1 MLMRHLRAVVIVGAV
16 VGLAA
21 RGSAQNNDL
30 TRCTIVDGGAAVARV
45 QGGTLLLG
53 NAVIAG
59 DWQIQGPV
67 MWPVTMTDKIA
78 RRPIPVGNELFTLVL
93 SDGTEMKASQLKVVA
108 GSIAIEEHDGQ
119 PGASRL
125 ADRLAGRVI
134 AVSFAGPNG
143 STIAWRGILR
153 NGANYLRQ
161 QVRIQAAEADVNIKQ
176 LILIDALMP
185 GATVSGTAQGSP
197 VVADHVFAG
206 VEHPMSQCLV
216 QNQRA
221 RCVLSRDVPVRA
233 GQTFTISSVV
243 GVAPEG
249 QMRRAFLQYLE
260 RERAHPYRTFLHYN
274 TWYDIGY
281 FPVTKYDEKGALEV
295 VTTYGEELNV
305 RRGVKLDS
313 FLFDDGWDNPESL
326 WDFHAGFPQGFAR
339 VKEAAAKYGAAPG
352 VWMSPWGGYNEPKK
366 VRLAFGQKQ
375 GYETNK
381 GGFALSGP
389 VYYKRFHDV
398 TTNMVRQYGANMFKF
413 DGVGRA
419 LGTVPGSRFGSDF
432 EAAIQ
437 LIDDLRVE
445 KPDIFINLTTGT
457 WPSPFWLQYADS
469 IWRGG
474 SDHDFIKQEIGSRRQ
489 RWITYRDADTYKGIV
504 QKGPLYP
511 LSSLMLHGLIY
522 AKSAKGLD
530 TDPQDDFTAEVHD
543 YFGTGT
549 DLQEMYITPSLLSQK
564 NWDVLADAAKWSRAN
579 ADVLFDT
586 HWVGGD
592 PAKFEVYGWAS
603 WTPAKGILVLR
614 NPGDQPAK
622 FTLDIA
628 KAFEL
633 PAKAVHRYRA
643 HSPWA
648 ADRALPTVVLTAG
661 EPHTFELKPFEV
673 LTLDAVPVGVK

>member
-1 MLMRHLRAVVIVGAV
+1 MLMRVARLTVIVGAV
-16 VGLAA
+16 VGLAV
-21 RGSAQNNDL
+21 RGWAQNNDL
-30 TRCTIVDGGAAVARV
+30 ARCTIVDGGAVIARV
-45 QGGTLLLG
+45 QGGTLSLG
-53 NAVIAG
+53 NAAIAG
-59 DWQIQGPV
+59 QWRVQGSTMKPV
-67 MWPVTMTDKIA
+67 SMTDKISN
-78 RRPIPVGNELFTLVL
+78 RPIPIGDELFTLVL
-93 SDGTEMKASQLKVVA
+93 SDGTAVKASELKVV
-108 GSIAIEEHDGQ
+108 GRSIAIEGHDGEAT
-119 PGASRL
+119 ASRL
-125 ADRLAGRVI
+125 ADRLPGRVI
-134 AVSFAGPNG
+134 AVFFAGPSG
-143 STIAWRGILR
+143 SQIAWRGMLR
-153 NGANYLRQ
+153 KGANYLRQ
-161 QVRIQAAEADVNIKQ
+161 QVQVKAADADLTIRQIV
-176 LILIDALMP
+176 LTDAVLP
-185 GATVSGTAQGSP
+185 GAAVVGTAQGSP
-197 VVADHVFAG
+197 IVAGNIFAG
-206 VEHPMSQCLV
+206 VEHPMSQCAV
-216 QNQRA
+216 ETERA
-221 RCVLSRDVPVRA
+221 RCSLSRDVPVRA
-233 GQTFTISSVV
+233 GQTFTVSSVV
-243 GVAPEG
+243 GVAPPG

-281 FPVTKYDEKGALEV
+281 FPVTKYDEKAAV
-295 VTTYGEELNV
+295 DVIDTYGRELNV
-305 RRGVKLDS
+305 KRGVTLDS

-326 WDFHAGFPQGFAR
+326 WDFNGGFPQGFAP
-339 VKEAAAKYGAAPG
+339 VKQAAAKYGAAPG
-352 VWMSPWGGYNEPKK
+352 VWMSPWGGYNEPK
-366 VRLAFGQKQ
+366 RIRMAFGQKQ

-389 VYYKRFHDV
+389 VYYKRFHEV
-398 TTNMVRQYGANMFKF
+398 CTSMVRQYGVNMFKF
-413 DGVGRA
+413 DGTGRA
-419 LGTVPGSRFGSDF
+419 LGTAPGSQFGNDF

-437 LIDDLRVE
+437 LIDDLRVQ

-474 SDHDFIKQEIGSRRQ
+474 SDHDFIKQEVGSMRQ

-522 AKSAKGLD
+522 AKNAKGLD
-530 TDPQDDFTAEVHD
+530 TDPQDDFTAEIHD

-549 DLQEMYITPSLLSQK
+549 QLQEMYVTPSLLSPK
-564 NWDVLADAAKWSRAN
+564 NWDTLAEAAKWSRAN

-614 NPGDQPAK
+614 NPSNQPAS

-633 PAKAVHRYRA
+633 PAGAPRGFRA

-648 ADRALPTVVLTAG
+648 ADRQAPAIDLTAG
-661 EPHTFELKPFEV
+661 QPHTFELKPFEV
-673 LTLDAVPVGVK
+673 LTLDAVPAKK